1 MANRVEPGTKRQARL
16 PRWQVVT
23 ILLLPFLLYI
33 NVLTGDHGFALDD
46 AIVISENQFTK
57 QGIAGIPKIFGN
69 ETFTGFFGE
78 QKDLVAGSRYRPLS
92 VASFAVEVEL
102 FGMNAW
108 PMHFFNIVYYAL
120 TGLVLLYVL
129 WHLLGPRFPQWRPI
143 LPWLAAMLFLLHPLH
158 TEVVANIKG
167 RDEIFALLFSLLAL
181 FGVVKGLTPA
191 LSKGE
196 GVASSN
202 IWLFIAP
209 ISFFL
214 ALLSKENAFTFVAVV
229 PIALYIFTKVPL
241 PKIALGT
248 AALLLPAIAAYLI
261 RADVVGGMSVG
272 KEVTELMNNPF
283 VGATAE
289 QKWAT
294 IIYTMGKYVELLFF
308 PFKLSHDY
316 YPYQIPLVTIGNGYV
331 LGSLVLYL
339 GITAGAIYG
348 MVKRTLPGFAL
359 AFYLITFSL
368 VSNIVFP
375 IGTFMAERLIYMPS
389 VGWAL
394 LVGWAML
401 KLPQWIK
408 VGTILPAS
416 AKWKPVQQYCVRA
429 WPVGLMLVVIA
440 VGFGYRTLAR
450 NPVWQSN
457 STLFL
462 GDIEVAPNSAKLN
475 NAAGGVLYDMS
486 QEPGLP
492 EATQRD
498 YLVRSKQYL
507 LRAVQIYPGYGPAY
521 KTLGNVYF
529 YLDRDYERAIAA
541 YLTAGERSAYRNI
554 YAIGQRAQEAGEW
567 NNAALCFSRYVALEP
582 TDEAGH
588 VALAKSLMEAGRP
601 DEALTAIHAGL
612 EALPG
617 SAELRV
623 QKGLVYGRFKGD
635 LGAGIRFFE
644 EAITINPNHTSA
656 YENLGVAYAML
667 GRPADAVRYFEQ
679 AIALNSNNPNTHQN
693 IGLAYRQLGNEA
705 KAEEHLRRAQELR
718 GG

>member
-1 MANRVEPGTKRQARL
+1 M
-16 PRWQVVT
+16 
-23 ILLLPFLLYI
+23 LLLPFLLYI
-33 NVLTGDHGFALDD
+33 NVLTRDYGFALDD
-46 AIVISENQFTK
+46 AIVITENQFTK
-57 QGIAGIPKIFGN
+57 QGIAGIPKIFSN

-92 VASFAVEVEL
+92 VASFAVEVEI
-102 FGMNAW
+102 FGMEPW

-120 TGLVLLYVL
+120 TGLLLLYVL
-129 WHLLGPRFPQWRPI
+129 WHLLGSRFPQWRPI
-143 LPWLAAMLFLLHPLH
+143 LPWLAAVLFLLHPLH

-181 FGVVKGLTPA
+181 YGVVRWTQKGSILLLLMA
-191 LSKGE
+191 
-196 GVASSN
+196 A
-202 IWLFIAP
+202 

-229 PIALYIFTKVPL
+229 PLALYIFTKVPL

-261 RADVVGGMSVG
+261 RTDVVGGMSVG
-272 KEVTELMNNPF
+272 KVVTELMNNPF

-294 IIYTMGKYVELLFF
+294 ILYTMGKYVELLFF
-308 PFKLSHDY
+308 PIKLSHDY
-316 YPYQIPLVTIGNGYV
+316 YPYHIPLVGFGNGYV
-331 LGSLVLYL
+331 LASLVLYL
-339 GITAGAIYG
+339 AMGAGALYG
-348 MVKRTLPGFAL
+348 LWKRTLPGFAL

-408 VGTILPAS
+408 VGTILPTS
-416 AKWKPVQQYCVRA
+416 AKWKPVQQYLVRA

-492 EATQRD
+492 EVTQRD
-498 YLVRSKQYL
+498 YLIRSKQYL
-507 LRAVQIYPGYGPAY
+507 LRAVEIYPGYGPAY

-529 YLDRDYERAIAA
+529 YLDRDYEQAIAA
-541 YLTAGERSAYRNI
+541 YMRAGERSAYRNI

-567 NNAALCFSRYVALEP
+567 NNAAYCFSRYVALEP
-582 TDEAGH
+582 TDEDGH
-588 VALAKSLMEAGRP
+588 VALAKALMEAGKP
-601 DEALTAIHAGL
+601 DEALNAIQVGL
-612 EALPG
+612 EALPS

-623 QKGLVYGRFKGD
+623 QKGLVYGRYKGD
-635 LGAGIRFFE
+635 LGTGIRFFE
-644 EAITINPNHTSA
+644 EAISINPNHTSA

-667 GRPADAVRYFEQ
+667 GLPADAVRYFEQ

-693 IGLAYRQLGNEA
+693 IALAYRQLGNEA
-705 KAEEHLRRAQELR
+705 KAEEHLRRAQELQGR
-718 GG
+718 